1 MWDIFKDWLDRISQ
15 IDEKLGLKKI
25 LAYIAIIIFVIF
37 LFNWKTI
44 MKDMIEVWSDIENE
58 IHNEKIELRDQLLT
72 EMYPILGEFRSDVR
86 ADRILYFEYHNSK
99 ENLLSIPFKYIDLV
113 QQNSKY
119 SVPSA
124 LEDKFRDINTGLI
137 TPIYDDIKVG
147 NIVYCSGPNDTSFQN
162 KYPGVYEWIS
172 EQDGSRRHIYL
183 SIPGI
188 NQPVGMIVL
197 EWINESN
204 EDPNLEEIERIANQN
219 YIPRINALIISKS
232 RSR

>member
-1 MWDIFKDWLDRISQ
+1 MWDFFKDWLDRISQ
-15 IDEKLGLKKI
+15 LDEKLGLKKI
-25 LAYIAIIIFVIF
+25 LAYITIIIFIIF
-37 LFNWKTI
+37 LFNWKTV
-44 MKDMIEVWSDIENE
+44 MKDIIEIWSDLENE

-99 ENLLSIPFKYIDLV
+99 ENLLSIPFKYLDLV

-124 LEDKFRDINTGLI
+124 LEEKFRNINTGLI
-137 TPIYDDIKVG
+137 TPIYDDIKTG
-147 NIVYCSGPNDTSFQN
+147 KLVYCSGPNDMSFHN
-162 KYPGVYEWIS
+162 KYPGIYDWIS
-172 EQDGSRRHIYL
+172 EQDGSRRHVYM

-204 EDPNLEEIERIANQN
+204 EDLDLEEIEHIANQN

-232 RSR
+232 RSK